1 MSARETGQQGMSLI
15 EVLVATAI
23 LSLAIVVALTVY
35 DASRKAFSKGEN
47 ATEQQES
54 VRIAFDLMTSQIRM
68 LGLNVFPDGDTSRP
82 DEQLEGALDHAMI
95 FRADFDRLDAAANS
109 TPEATLAGGAFRSV
123 TTGNDEIV
131 AYVLSKPDGTGPD
144 TITFEA
150 DVRESQRDG
159 DVEPVS
165 IGNVVL
171 QPTSPPY
178 TLYRVTLNND
188 RATYGSPAF
197 LVRTPVVENVRDL
210 TFTYYGTGGTFKD
223 PSATI
228 SESAAMKAVRSG
240 LTRVN
245 VSLVGMT
252 RQQDLDYTDPSDASA
267 PRHRK
272 FELKGDV
279 TPRNVRLK
287 GIQDV
292 NADVTPPT
300 KPATPTLTPGHC
312 GGLLVTWA
320 GNPASQGVTQYRV
333 NWGPSSGVVSGSRNL
348 SGSPLFLDQLT
359 TGATYF
365 VSVQAQD
372 AQGNISVKSDSSS
385 ATVANLNTP
394 STPAAFTTSKD
405 ETYHVSVNWAPV
417 TTNTANVPA
426 ADPIA
431 PKVRDLAG
439 YRLYSYFASP
449 FTLAVADLV
458 ADESVLGPSFT
469 PPYRVTPLVACLERF
484 YMMTAVDTCG
494 NQSAP
499 TPISQ
504 GIAADVGVNPKPPGN
519 LQAQYV
525 GARAA
530 HIKWKPITQDVDDKL
545 IKIERYEI
553 SRSSPI
559 DGALPPESAVWRSG
573 VIAAVYGTSY
583 TDNAVPAVAAGQVV
597 YYRVTGGDSC
607 GNVSDY
613 SSPAKLECAFT
624 GDVEFVTPT
633 EGQLVWNVVPTTV
646 RVVGGTDAYTDVV
659 IQYEHSSGDLTRTFN
674 PSAPGTRW
682 TDNGWT
688 ALPLGDYTIT
698 ASVTNAAGCTQ
709 SATVSVTATRAPE
722 PN

>member
-1 MSARETGQQGMSLI
+1 MSARETGQRGMSLI

-144 TITFEA
+144 TITLEA
-150 DVRESQRDG
+150 DVKESVRDG

-197 LVRTPVVENVRDL
+197 LVRTPIVENVRDL

-228 SESAAMKAVRSG
+228 SETSAVKAVRSG

-279 TPRNVRLK
+279 TPRNMRFK
-287 GIQDV
+287 GIQDL

-300 KPATPTLTPGHC
+300 KPAKPTLTPGHC

-320 GNPASQGVTQYRV
+320 GNPASEGVTQYRV
-333 NWGPSSGVVSGSRNL
+333 NWGPSSGAVSGSRNL

-359 TGATYF
+359 TGVTYF

-385 ATVANLNTP
+385 ATVANRNTP
-394 STPAAFTTSKD
+394 STPAAFTTSTD

-431 PKVRDLAG
+431 PRARDLAG

-469 PPYRVTPLVACLERF
+469 APYRVTPLVACLERF

-504 GIAADVGVNPKPPGN
+504 GIAADAGVNPKPPGN

-553 SRSSPI
+553 SRSAPINGGSPS
-559 DGALPPESAVWRSG
+559 ESAVWRSG

-698 ASVTNAAGCTQ
+698 ASVTNAARCTQ
-709 SATVSVTATRAPE
+709 SATVRVTATRAPE

>member
-1 MSARETGQQGMSLI
+1 MSARETGQRGMSLI

-95 FRADFDRLDAAANS
+95 FRADFDRLDAAASS

-150 DVRESQRDG
+150 DVKESVRDG

-197 LVRTPVVENVRDL
+197 LVRTPIVENVRDL

-228 SESAAMKAVRSG
+228 SETAAVKAVRSG

-252 RQQDLDYTDPSDASA
+252 RQQDLDYTDPSDAFA

-279 TPRNVRLK
+279 TPRNMRFK
-287 GIQDV
+287 GIQDL

-320 GNPASQGVTQYRV
+320 GNPASEGVTQYRV
-333 NWGPSSGVVSGSRNL
+333 NWGPSSGAVSGSRNL

-359 TGATYF
+359 TGVTYF

-394 STPAAFTTSKD
+394 STPAAFTTSTD

-431 PKVRDLAG
+431 PRARDLAG

-469 PPYRVTPLVACLERF
+469 APYRVTPLVACLERF

-504 GIAADVGVNPKPPGN
+504 GIAADAGVNPKPPVN

-553 SRSSPI
+553 SRSAPI
-559 DGALPPESAVWRSG
+559 GGDLPPESAVWRSG

-624 GDVEFVTPT
+624 GDVEFVTPS

-698 ASVTNAAGCTQ
+698 ASVTNVAGCTQ
-709 SATVSVTATRAPE
+709 SATVNVTATRAPE